1 MTFPVCNPDVSE
13 AHSALRALYSCSQ
26 IDVFGFTFSSGSQ
39 LRGHIWILHSQLVC
53 MCVRVRAC
61 VRGRGTYSVIIR
73 QNHERSETLTCTS
86 SGVHLA
92 STQTLL

>member
-13 AHSALRALYSCSQ
+13 ARSALRALYSCSQ

-53 MCVRVRAC
+53 VCVC
-61 VRGRGTYSVIIR
+61 VCGRGTYSVIIR

-86 SGVHLA
+86 SGVHLV